1 MKNKEIE
8 LTEPKNTVKEY
19 IDKMSEIKTLPPS
32 PSSSPSPDMSE
43 TPEIKEIH
51 ISFENKESL
60 SEFQKA
66 IISDVYN
73 KAKASLETIFNNVS
87 LDNAIKVTQTI
98 GQIAKLVESIKVD
111 NKPLSGDQ
119 KKLITL
125 EVCRLAIK
133 DLVHD
138 INMQT
143 IILQVYD
150 TIAESTLEFL
160 IDMTN
165 SINISDNNGEQTNV
179 HQGQQQKQQQD
190 KTKKVISCA
199 MGCITLISSLLKKKS
214 AAT

>member
-32 PSSSPSPDMSE
+32 PTRSASPDMSE
-43 TPEIKEIH
+43 TPGIKEID
-51 ISFENKESL
+51 ITFEKKESL

-73 KAKASLETIFNNVS
+73 KSKTSLETIFNNAS

-98 GQIAKLVESIKVD
+98 GQIAKLVESMKVD

-138 INMQT
+138 INVQT

-160 IDMTN
+160 IDITN
-165 SINISDNNGEQTNV
+165 NINISDNNEGQNNANQEQQ
-179 HQGQQQKQQQD
+179 HQQQQD
-190 KTKKVISCA
+190 KTKRVISCA

-214 AAT
+214 AAI

>member
-1 MKNKEIE
+1 
-8 LTEPKNTVKEY
+8 
-19 IDKMSEIKTLPPS
+19 
-32 PSSSPSPDMSE
+32 
-43 TPEIKEIH
+43 
-51 ISFENKESL
+51 
-60 SEFQKA
+60 
-66 IISDVYN
+66 
-73 KAKASLETIFNNVS
+73 
-87 LDNAIKVTQTI
+87 
-98 GQIAKLVESIKVD
+98 
-111 NKPLSGDQ
+111 
-119 KKLITL
+119 
-125 EVCRLAIK
+125 VCRLAIK